1 MKHDEN
7 CSDLLGSISEYV
19 NGNLASEL
27 CAELEQHLAD
37 CENCRIVVDTLRKT
51 IYLVHANN
59 DKADLPTDVRD
70 RLYRSL
76 NLDEYI

>member
-1 MKHDEN
+1 MKHDEK
-7 CSDLLGSISEYV
+7 CTDLLGSISEYV

-59 DKADLPTDVRD
+59 DKADLPADVRD

-76 NLDEYI
+76 NLDEYL